1 MNLLDSR
8 NKLPSIKGSFS
19 RCSLGPVEIIT
30 WVKLFSRCNLGP
42 VEIITCVKLLIYVMI
57 LTVRCTLW
65 GYNDQAKNV
74 CRVHSM
80 QSKSK
85 VMRLRW
91 PNKKC
96 LSLFSMPLP
105 VSPRCSFNCIYRAF
119 VVVRSL
125 WNVVEY
131 NWDILKIFVDVV
143 YCKVK

>member
-8 NKLPSIKGSFS
+8 NKLPSIKWSFS
-19 RCSLGPVEIIT
+19 
-30 WVKLFSRCNLGP
+30 KCNLGP
-42 VEIITCVKLLIYVMI
+42 ELWIRWNHNMCQIIDICNDFNG
-57 LTVRCTLW
+57 VRYTLW

-74 CRVHSM
+74 CRLHSM

-131 NWDILKIFVDVV
+131 NWDICWCCVL
-143 YCKVK
+143 